1 MDRVQRYRGCL
12 ALRFAADSLVKRE
25 IRMMLGLDSR
35 QSRFAMFSE
44 DEWHMT
50 LVTKD
55 ELRELSSDAV
65 QEAMESLPTRC
76 FAIGLGGGDGATQD
90 LNPSGVYFVVCVWP
104 KAQTFRAKHGLPLK
118 DFHVSV
124 STANRHDID
133 KTSGALLSDSCLEI
147 LDKSALEALSRQVLL
162 EHKPERAL
170 EIATLLCSR
179 FGGETTRGW
188 VRLADAALL
197 AGRRKLAMLSYGY
210 LIERMMS
217 GTLEDESAG
226 HGSQLWK
233 HCCAQVSKCAESTEW
248 GPVFLDGEIEQVPPN
263 LRSVLCKAWRIVT
276 MTAIRDCAENTSMS
290 LTYPSRERLTTPY
303 SIVGRSP
310 IQYTL
315 PRFFRW
321 IVPFHLAAMSTP
333 RNQEDIRCLCY
344 SLHVR
349 HVVTL
354 TEEEP
359 LPAAWFDGLPNIKN
373 TFLPVANYHAPSIP
387 QIDMFMRLCCIGSPA
402 KAPVLVHCGGGKGR
416 AGTMI
421 ACYLVAFGFHPSPAE
436 LLQNDGVAKSE
447 SWFQP
452 AMMAS
457 EAIQAL
463 RAMRPGSI
471 ETKEQEE
478 AVSTY
483 CSLLWKRRGV
493 FPTEPQQP
501 TPSRPEVMG
510 KPIAATD
517 LLVLCGI
524 PGSGKSSFRQAL
536 VKRNTA
542 SHVAPTT
549 VRANNSL
556 YQPWTE
562 IHSDEIG
569 RKGCERSI
577 GQGSTRRVI
586 LDRCNGVAADRLKFL
601 SLAATW
607 CKHATAVVFDIP
619 TKLCEAR
626 AMQRADH
633 PTLPPG
639 RRVGLAVHQH
649 SSTFE
654 FPQLSEG
661 FQTIVRVTS
670 VEAALE
676 LVDLL
681 SPPLPLLKFPR
692 TTHLLNLGAATS
704 DDLISDIDSFS
715 VSADEI
721 TTIVITEKLD
731 GANMGLSLS
740 ADGAIVVQ
748 NRSHVVSS
756 ETHRQ
761 FRDLNNF
768 LHVHRAVLYEIL
780 HQDPLFPGRFILYGE
795 WLAATHSIAYSR
807 LGSLFYAFDLYDRES
822 GQFWDRSSLQ
832 ELLAVSAASCPGL
845 KSIQLVPK
853 LWEGRML
860 PPRDELVTMAQ
871 QRRSQ
876 FYNGPVEGVYIK
888 WERLGRVK
896 ERSKIVRSD
905 FMAGDAHWSHHAIHF
920 NHVNERFKH
929 V

>member
-25 IRMMLGLDSR
+25 IRTMLGLDSR
-35 QSRFAMFSE
+35 RSRFAMLPE

-210 LIERMMS
+210 LIERMTS

-373 TFLPVANYHAPSIP
+373 TFLPVANYHSPSIP
-387 QIDMFMRLCCIGSPA
+387 QIDMFMRLWCIGSPA

-452 AMMAS
+452 AMTAS

-501 TPSRPEVMG
+501 TPSRPAVTG
-510 KPIAATD
+510 KPIETTD

-542 SHVAPTT
+542 SHAAPTT

-562 IHSDEIG
+562 IYSDEIG

-586 LDRCNGVAADRLKFL
+586 LDRCNGVAADRLTFL

-607 CKHATAVVFDIP
+607 SKHATAVIFDIP

-661 FQTIVRVTS
+661 FQTIIRVTS

-704 DDLISDIDSFS
+704 DDLVSDIDSLS

>member
-1 MDRVQRYRGCL
+1 
-12 ALRFAADSLVKRE
+12 
-25 IRMMLGLDSR
+25 MLP
-35 QSRFAMFSE
+35 E

-170 EIATLLCSR
+170 EIATLLCSH

-210 LIERMMS
+210 LIERMTS

-248 GPVFLDGEIEQVPPN
+248 GPVFLDGEIEQVPSN

-290 LTYPSRERLTTPY
+290 LTYPSRERLTTFY

-452 AMMAS
+452 AMTAS
-457 EAIQAL
+457 EAIQ
-463 RAMRPGSI
+463 PF
-471 ETKEQEE
+471 EQ
-478 AVSTY
+478 
-483 CSLLWKRRGV
+483 
-493 FPTEPQQP
+493 
-501 TPSRPEVMG
+501 
-510 KPIAATD
+510 
-517 LLVLCGI
+517 
-524 PGSGKSSFRQAL
+524 
-536 VKRNTA
+536 
-542 SHVAPTT
+542 
-549 VRANNSL
+549 
-556 YQPWTE
+556 
-562 IHSDEIG
+562 
-569 RKGCERSI
+569 
-577 GQGSTRRVI
+577 
-586 LDRCNGVAADRLKFL
+586 
-601 SLAATW
+601 
-607 CKHATAVVFDIP
+607 
-619 TKLCEAR
+619 
-626 AMQRADH
+626 
-633 PTLPPG
+633 
-639 RRVGLAVHQH
+639 
-649 SSTFE
+649 
-654 FPQLSEG
+654 
-661 FQTIVRVTS
+661 
-670 VEAALE
+670 
-676 LVDLL
+676 
-681 SPPLPLLKFPR
+681 
-692 TTHLLNLGAATS
+692 
-704 DDLISDIDSFS
+704 
-715 VSADEI
+715 
-721 TTIVITEKLD
+721 
-731 GANMGLSLS
+731 
-740 ADGAIVVQ
+740 
-748 NRSHVVSS
+748 
-756 ETHRQ
+756 
-761 FRDLNNF
+761 
-768 LHVHRAVLYEIL
+768 
-780 HQDPLFPGRFILYGE
+780 
-795 WLAATHSIAYSR
+795 
-807 LGSLFYAFDLYDRES
+807 
-822 GQFWDRSSLQ
+822 
-832 ELLAVSAASCPGL
+832 
-845 KSIQLVPK
+845 
-853 LWEGRML
+853 
-860 PPRDELVTMAQ
+860 
-871 QRRSQ
+871 
-876 FYNGPVEGVYIK
+876 
-888 WERLGRVK
+888 
-896 ERSKIVRSD
+896 
-905 FMAGDAHWSHHAIHF
+905 
-920 NHVNERFKH
+920 
-929 V
+929 